1 MELLTATC
9 MLKQQ
14 KYIYRSFFN
23 CDKSHGQ
30 PLYHVNI
37 KEFCERRKYK
47 LLFH

>member
-1 MELLTATC
+1 MDGGNLNGTVIDL
-9 MLKQQ
+9 
-14 KYIYRSFFN
+14 FFN

-37 KEFCERRKYK
+37 KEFCERLKYK